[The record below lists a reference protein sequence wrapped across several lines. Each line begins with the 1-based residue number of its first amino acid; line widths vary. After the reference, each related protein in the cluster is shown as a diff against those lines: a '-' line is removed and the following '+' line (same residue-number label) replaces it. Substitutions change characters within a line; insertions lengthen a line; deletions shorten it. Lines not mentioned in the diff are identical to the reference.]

1 MTWALNTAVKHPEL
15 KNAMVN
21 SNGDWLDFLLED
33 GRTFRFRPGA
43 LIRDDAPEEQ
53 RTELLNRLI
62 HIGLEQ
68 AQAPTVA
75 ETAGQTPKSS
85 TGSDAAQESNNDA
98 PSEQSAASGAAT
110 ADGNSAANSDDDTG
124 TDKANDSATADR
136 TDAPAASNRPRSF
149 GESATS
155 HELEGTDEPV
165 GGSDSGEAN
174 TPATPESGSTPEP
187 TDQSAESPADNPLG
201 TQEDPAS
208 SSGESKP
215 QGRIFPGW
223 ASREESPREEPPA
236 DAAPLDVPPLDE
248 PDENTPVVPIVRTAE
263 YFLASHK
270 DSDSIVYVPLTE
282 FLAVGLAHDMPDTI
296 QPVYYSQIQDS
307 FREVGELMVE
317 AVEEL
322 RGLTNAQR
330 QTVEIGITQI
340 AGARVMSFL
349 QPANYEL
356 SWFCDLDMMQ
366 QVAEKIAAERPGDIP
381 LFVPASRTKLY
392 IVFADDPKLVDF
404 FKLLLAQRGAAE
416 AVYPLPHTVAA
427 DGWREWVPFPGSE
440 LSEVLGSLR
449 NYFRQKIY
457 AAQVE
462 AMHKWGEFGE
472 LKAFA
477 PRRLK
482 NGERVSVTEWD
493 ATDSRGSI
501 PQTDFITFTRQPS
514 PHPWEEVVPVSITVR
529 SHVARELWPAG
540 FTKDDDAWPPRWEVN
555 GFPDDDTLNELKDA
569 TGRDF

>member
-62 HIGLEQ
+62 HIGIEQ
-68 AQAPTVA
+68 AQAPTIA
-75 ETAGQTPKSS
+75 ETAGKAPDSSDQTAPAPADEGVKS
-85 TGSDAAQESNNDA
+85 AADTEESAATDVKKDA
-98 PSEQSAASGAAT
+98 PEAHNEPGPSDELGE
-110 ADGNSAANSDDDTG
+110 ADENV
-124 TDKANDSATADR
+124 
-136 TDAPAASNRPRSF
+136 RSTEL
-149 GESATS
+149 GE
-155 HELEGTDEPV
+155 TDEPSSSTEEPTDGAGPNA
-165 GGSDSGEAN
+165 GG
-174 TPATPESGSTPEP
+174 TPEP
-187 TDQSAESPADNPLG
+187 AGQSADSPADNPLG
-201 TQEDPAS
+201 GQEGFAS
-208 SSGESKP
+208 SSSESKP

-236 DAAPLDVPPLDE
+236 DAGPLDVPPLDE

-366 QVAEKIAAERPGDIP
+366 QVAEKIAAERPDDIP

-482 NGERVSVTEWD
+482 SGERVSATEWD
-493 ATDSRGSI
+493 ASDSRGSI

-514 PHPWEEVVPVSITVR
+514 PHPWEEVVPVSVTVR